1 MKTLLLTLSLVAAGV
16 STATAQVYQPNV
28 VNGSILGGIAGAL
41 IGGHNHDRWG
51 EGAIIGA
58 VAGGLIGSA
67 VQPARPVVYQ
77 TQPVAVVQ
85 SVPNAQMV
93 PPAPVVA
100 AAPTVYAQSAPQV
113 VYVQPQT
120 QPTQVVYVPYYPSA
134 PVAYYDY
141 PASVVSVNVGYRW
154 APSRVVYVD
163 RGHSH
168 GRSRGDRRW

>member
-85 SVPNAQMV
+85 SVANAQMV

-100 AAPTVYAQSAPQV
+100 AAPTVYASSAPQV

-120 QPTQVVYVPYYPSA
+120 QPTQEVNVPSYPSA
-134 PVAYYDY
+134 PVAYSDY

-154 APSRVVYVD
+154 AASRVV
-163 RGHSH
+163 
-168 GRSRGDRRW
+168 